1 MAFPAG
7 GQAVNKPESVSSA
20 ERGDAAPVFVSY
32 ATADRKEALAVCKAI
47 ERRGLKCWISTR
59 DVEPGENYQESI
71 VQALRGSRGM
81 VLVFSEAANNSNEI
95 KKELSLASRYGV
107 TVIAL
112 RIEDVEPSNAFAYE
126 LSTRQWIDAFAGWD
140 KSIDALVRKIGQAS
154 ASPAMPS
161 ATAAA
166 APRRRPRIG
175 SRRSVV
181 IAGAASLLAVA
192 AIAGWVVLR
201 PNPAAAH
208 SMQVRLTGFSRLSPN
223 LPATLPAALNDEI
236 DAAFNTDGVIGV
248 STAAAPPAG
257 SGPAYAVGGT
267 VAQDGEK
274 VKIIV
279 RMTDERTGTSLWSNS
294 YSYDSASL
302 AHVARWAGVD
312 VSQVVRCGLFGASTY
327 PKALPDP
334 LLSSYLQYCVHASP
348 TKDMDIMHK
357 IVAAVPDFS
366 WGWSGLATAT
376 GAAAYG
382 EAKGQKRDD
391 LLKQAI
397 AAADRAIALDA
408 SNSEAFEIKS
418 DLIDP
423 NDLLGREALLKKA
436 IAARA
441 LACGCEHH
449 SYGSFLMGVG
459 RIDDAMR
466 EFDRSTD
473 VLPLNG
479 GSQFAAGKAMLIKG
493 DPDAAAK
500 RFDAVLDLASAPGLA
515 DNLIVAK
522 AAITGKN
529 AGADKAM
536 QDPKF
541 GIFSQNVR
549 ANADAFAALDSAAPA
564 LKSRAISE
572 LNALKPDWISMPE
585 VPLFG
590 ALGDNADAIKYVEAD
605 ARNGNAGAY
614 EWLWYPSMEGVR
626 RDPAFPALVQ
636 RLNLIHYW
644 KTTHT
649 KPDVC
654 SDKAPPPF
662 CGMI

>member
-7 GQAVNKPESVSSA
+7 GLAVNKPGPVPSA
-20 ERGDAAPVFVSY
+20 VGDASAPVFVSY
-32 ATADRKEALAVCKAI
+32 ATADRKEAISVCKAI
-47 ERRGLKCWISTR
+47 ERRGVRCWISSR
-59 DVEPGENYQESI
+59 DVKPGENYQEAIVRSI
-71 VQALRGSRGM
+71 RTSRAM
-81 VLVFSEAANNSNEI
+81 VLVFSEAANNSDEI
-95 KKELSLASRYGV
+95 KKELSLASKHRV
-107 TVIAL
+107 PVMAL
-112 RIEDVEPSNAFAYE
+112 RIEDVEPSDAFAYE
-126 LSTRQWIDAFAGWD
+126 LSTRQWIDAFEGWD
-140 KSIDALVRKIGQAS
+140 KSVDALVATLTHAGLSDIAADQPMTRSGGRRAQIGGRTKTLIG
-154 ASPAMPS
+154 
-161 ATAAA
+161 ATAGVALLC
-166 APRRRPRIG
+166 
-175 SRRSVV
+175 
-181 IAGAASLLAVA
+181 AGAAWLL
-192 AIAGWVVLR
+192 LR
-201 PNPAAAH
+201 PAGPVH
-208 SMQVRLTGFSRLSPN
+208 SMQVRLTGFTRLSSD
-223 LPATLPAALNDEI
+223 LPLTLPAALNDEI
-236 DAAFNTDGVIGV
+236 GAAFNTDGVIGV
-248 STAAAPPAG
+248 STAAAPPQG
-257 SGPAYAVGGT
+257 SSPAYALGGT
-267 VAQDGEK
+267 VAQDGDK
-274 VKIIV
+274 VKVIV
-279 RMTDERTGTSLWSNS
+279 RLTDERTGTSLWSNS
-294 YSYDSASL
+294 YSYDSPSL

-334 LLSSYLQYCVHASP
+334 LLSDYLQFCVHASP
-348 TKDMDIMHK
+348 TKDMDIMHQ

-376 GAAAYG
+376 GAAAF
-382 EAKGQKRDD
+382 GQKGAQRDD

-423 NDLLGREALLKKA
+423 SDLLGREALLKKA

-449 SYGSFLMGVG
+449 SYGSFLMQVG
-459 RIDDAMR
+459 RIDDAML

-515 DNLIVAK
+515 DNLIVVK

-541 GIFSQNVR
+541 GVFSENVR
-549 ANADAFAALDSAAPA
+549 ANVDAFAALDAASPL
-564 LKSRAISE
+564 LKARAISE
-572 LNALKPDWISMPE
+572 LNALNTDWISMPE

-590 ALGDNADAIKYVEAD
+590 ALGDNADAMKYLEAD
-605 ARNGNAGAY
+605 VRRGRAGAY
-614 EWLWYPSMEGVR
+614 EWLWYPTMDGVR
-626 RDPAFPALVQ
+626 RDPSFPALLQ
-636 RLNLIHYW
+636 RLGLIHYW

-649 KPDVC
+649 RPDVC
-654 SDKAPPPF
+654 ADKNAPPF
-662 CGMI
+662 CGML